1 MCILNER
8 MKCICIS
15 IQIIHASLSTAF
27 QWVCWFIWWF
37 YCIWHFFFW
46 NSFVTWVVF
55 FFSFSCQLNM
65 CAGISVS
72 CFKTVHCWHYGYWCK
87 CDTLIVAPVL
97 VTGHLATRCAVHHI
111 YRGYRHSHL
120 GSAGHWERLSNTSH
134 STFEDSTK
142 ARDMQ
147 GKYMMHLTNWYLIQ
161 LTGIWYNTD
170 VYNTVCRYVIQYTM
184 CSLQLTTC
192 RYIIE
197 TLYHSTVPTFKVY
210 MVLVCLRDGQ
220 CQLSHSVHANQWSCM
235 FFLLSLQKVLKK
247 NGKELSAEQL
257 DRIVAAE
264 QTNTPLYL
272 RLVLSVGRERE
283 WERQKGRNRA

>member
-1 MCILNER
+1 
-8 MKCICIS
+8 MKEWS
-15 IQIIHASLSTAF
+15 ASAFPSRSFMHYFQQHFSEFAVLYGGFTA
-27 QWVCWFIWWF
+27 CDT
-37 YCIWHFFFW
+37 FFGG

-134 STFEDSTK
+134 STFEDSSK
-142 ARDMQ
+142 ARDKQ

-184 CSLQLTTC
+184 CSLQLT
-192 RYIIE
+192 IQPAGI
-197 TLYHSTVPTFKVY
+197 
-210 MVLVCLRDGQ
+210 
-220 CQLSHSVHANQWSCM
+220 
-235 FFLLSLQKVLKK
+235 
-247 NGKELSAEQL
+247 
-257 DRIVAAE
+257 
-264 QTNTPLYL
+264 
-272 RLVLSVGRERE
+272 
-283 WERQKGRNRA
+283 